1 MYSLCICVL
10 FMCVNSFITGVYNRN
25 QCITNSAT
33 RIHYAQT
40 QSPPSWGARGRAR
53 GGTLAQRRRV
63 ILINCSKLVAKVSRT
78 KQSLSNSLT
87 MMPKVTIKARRSKRT
102 KRIKKISIRKTKKA
116 KRAIGTNNKS
126 IYRISLVVTL
136 QL

>member
-1 MYSLCICVL
+1 
-10 FMCVNSFITGVYNRN
+10 MCVNSFITGVYNRN
-25 QCITNSAT
+25 QCTTNSAT

-40 QSPPSWGARGRAR
+40 QSPPSWWARGRAR

-63 ILINCSKLVAKVSRT
+63 ILINCSKSVAKVSRT

-87 MMPKVTIKARRSKRT
+87 MKPKVIIKARRSKRI
-102 KRIKKISIRKTKKA
+102 KRIKKIKKISIRKAKRA

-126 IYRISLVVTL
+126 IYRISLAATL